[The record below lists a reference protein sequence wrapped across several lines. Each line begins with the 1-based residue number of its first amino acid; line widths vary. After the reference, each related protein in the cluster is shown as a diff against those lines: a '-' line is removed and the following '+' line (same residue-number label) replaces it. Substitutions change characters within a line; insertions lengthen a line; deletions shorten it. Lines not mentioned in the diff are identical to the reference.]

1 MLKEKNGIK
10 KISYTEGEKIIVR
23 PNVFEVFPLK
33 IDYIQI
39 DGLKDSTI
47 EDKINKLIKET
58 LFNYAKEYTVDTIE
72 VVCHVSGNFSNI
84 LSLSYNVRIRN
95 KIDGDSY
102 DQILYTNGLNI
113 DLTTGNIIE
122 LSDCFAKGV
131 SIKNIVSNAAHR
143 SLAWDE
149 KYLYGTWIEETGE
162 IIRNDRSDLE
172 DRVFKVLHSFEKG
185 RYSYVI
191 APEYLTLYIL

>member
-1 MLKEKNGIK
+1 MSCFG
-10 KISYTEGEKIIVR
+10 
-23 PNVFEVFPLK
+23 
-33 IDYIQI
+33 Q
-39 DGLKDSTI
+39 
-47 EDKINKLIKET
+47 
-58 LFNYAKEYTVDTIE
+58 
-72 VVCHVSGNFSNI
+72 FSNI

-95 KIDGDSY
+95 KIEGDSY